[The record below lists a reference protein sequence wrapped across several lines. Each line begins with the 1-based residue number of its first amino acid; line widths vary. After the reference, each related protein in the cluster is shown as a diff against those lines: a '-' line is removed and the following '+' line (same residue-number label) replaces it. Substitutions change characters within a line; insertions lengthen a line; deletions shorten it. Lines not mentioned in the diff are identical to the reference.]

1 MDVSKPAANG
11 SKRVSAEYSSTN
23 DYTMVIKFYKTKL
36 GLQEG
41 KIPGVKMRQLVGT
54 LKDGSFL
61 QMYVG
66 PNGAKTKL
74 QYIFILMPKK

>member
-1 MDVSKPAANG
+1 
-11 SKRVSAEYSSTN
+11 
-23 DYTMVIKFYKTKL
+23 
-36 GLQEG
+36 
-41 KIPGVKMRQLVGT
+41 MRQLVGT